1 MELSFTPGNNYCAP
15 RIVHDT
21 IILLHGKKD
30 SVSRARPTVARQIAY
45 PIQATHLW
53 GGTFAS
59 NIMIDQIP
67 AAEFYLIQGNAVLF
81 SEGSRDLE
89 SHG

>member
-1 MELSFTPGNNYCAP
+1 MYLPWRFEAFLY
-15 RIVHDT
+15 
-21 IILLHGKKD
+21 
-30 SVSRARPTVARQIAY
+30 
-45 PIQATHLW
+45 LW